1 MTHGDALLLLL
12 LLQTQRSPLPQ
23 LISAAGSTA
32 DEVAAVVQSQFGQFP
47 QALVT
52 DAEPEMYAAVRK
64 LVPGVQ
70 YHARAKML
78 ICKPQEASLP
88 KQKRLPG
95 TVCVVSAGPEDQTA
109 ADQVKLAAEHL
120 GCYVL
125 AKRNLSIINMS
136 QLMGQMSGR
145 LPQAIRSTEAVL

>member
-1 MTHGDALLLLL
+1 MPSSAAVLQT
-12 LLQTQRSPLPQ
+12 LQTQRSIFPR
-23 LISAAGSTA
+23 LISAAGNSA
-32 DEVAAVVQSQFGQFP
+32 DEVAAIVQTQLEQFP

-52 DAEPEMYAAVRK
+52 DAEPEMYASMRK

-78 ICKPQEASLP
+78 ICKPQETSLP
-88 KQKRLPG
+88 KQQKIPG
-95 TVCVVSAGPEDQTA
+95 TVCVVSAGPEDQSA

-125 AKRNLSIINMS
+125 TKRNLSIINMP
-136 QLMGQMSGR
+136 QLMDQMPGKK
-145 LPQAIRSTEAVL
+145 PQTTGWRDAKM